1 MHTNL
6 NIIGAEFMNNQF
18 NHKCKVLLASS
29 DLGFCQIKDLVSGKK
44 YLCSESYILD
54 NIKQQAH
61 ELEDNSNVK
70 YERKDFMKNDL
81 EIATLLQKMEEY
93 SEDMELDCEDMG
105 ELRQTFK
112 DAIDVI
118 TQLEEYHNEHYTN
131 ECEEET
137 LELE

>member
-6 NIIGAEFMNNQF
+6 NIIGTEFMNNQL
-18 NHKCKVLLASS
+18 NHNCKVLSVPS

-54 NIKQQAH
+54 NIKQQSN
-61 ELEDNSNVK
+61 ELENDSNVK
-70 YERKDFMKNDL
+70 NERNNFMKNDL
-81 EIATLLQKMEEY
+81 EITTLLQKMEEY
-93 SEDMELDCEDMG
+93 SEDMELDCEDMD

-112 DAIDVI
+112 DAVDVI

-137 LELE
+137 IELD